1 MRAVECQA
9 SVRPRD
15 EMAAGSA
22 IDFARL
28 FVRNVVFDERVFGI
42 LEHGAV

>member
-1 MRAVECQA
+1 
-9 SVRPRD
+9 
-15 EMAAGSA
+15 MAAGSA

-42 LEHGAV
+42 FEHGAV